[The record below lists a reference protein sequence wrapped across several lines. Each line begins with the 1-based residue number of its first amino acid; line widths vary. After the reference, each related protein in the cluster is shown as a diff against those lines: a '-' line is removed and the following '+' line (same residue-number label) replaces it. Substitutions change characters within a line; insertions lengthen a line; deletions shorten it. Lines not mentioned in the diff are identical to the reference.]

1 MKSKIADGGGSND
14 GSDGG
19 SAGAAGN
26 KRHRGTDDQ
35 ARMEEVNISH
45 KDPLPGCFAIASRAA
60 LLLSSSLSFSFSL
73 SLYLPPSLPLSLS
86 PSLPLSLPP
95 PLPPSPSPSLSF
107 DSLHF
112 CCSLSTVCCL
122 PLHVTYTG

>member
-45 KDPLPGCFAIASRAA
+45 KDPLPGCSAIASRAA

-73 SLYLPPSLPLSLS
+73 S
-86 PSLPLSLPP
+86 
-95 PLPPSPSPSLSF
+95 PSPSPSLSF
-107 DSLHF
+107 DLLAVLLF
-112 CCSLSTVCCL
+112 AVYCLLSAATCHIYRID
-122 PLHVTYTG
+122 P